1 MQKSLDNI
9 KRRNAMSK
17 LNRRDFLRNAT
28 LASGAGLVA
37 NISSPHQATAQ
48 ATSRSKSIVTEEE
61 LNYLRR
67 FDTPTI
73 ANALERSGLP
83 EIHKQSRLEG
93 VMTPKIRC
101 IFPEMG
107 IMNGYAATA
116 TIRASK
122 PRGEDEPYASRI
134 DYWKY
139 IDSVPK
145 PTIMVIQD
153 LDAPN
158 PVGSWWGEVNANV
171 HQALGCVGVITDGG
185 VRDLSV
191 VRPLGFHFF
200 AAEVLVSHAYVHV
213 VDFGKPVTVGGVK
226 IKSGDLLQGDE
237 HGVIKIPDSVA
248 QKTGQ
253 ACYDV
258 FKSERALIEFCQ
270 TPGVTLKK
278 MIDFVSNPQR

>member
-1 MQKSLDNI
+1 MLTD
-9 KRRNAMSK
+9 
-17 LNRRDFLRNAT
+17 D
-28 LASGAGLVA
+28 
-37 NISSPHQATAQ
+37 
-48 ATSRSKSIVTEEE
+48 E

-73 ANALERSGLP
+73 ANGLELDELTKLHG
-83 EIHKQSRLEG
+83 QSRAEG
-93 VMTPKIRC
+93 FMSPKIRC
-101 IFPEMG
+101 ILPELG

-122 PRGEDEPYASRI
+122 PEDKDEPAASTI

-145 PTIMVIQD
+145 PTVMVIHD

-171 HQALGCVGVITDGG
+171 HRALGCVGLITDGG
-185 VRDLSV
+185 VRDLPI
-191 VRPLGFHFF
+191 VREIGFHFF

-213 VDFGKPVTVGGVK
+213 VDFGKPVNVGGLT
-226 IKSGDLLQGDE
+226 IESGDLLQGDE
-237 HGVIKIPDSVA
+237 HGVIQVPESV
-248 QKTGQ
+248 QKLMGQ

-258 FKSERALIEFCQ
+258 FKSERALVEFCQ
-270 TPGVTLKK
+270 TPGVTLEKLLK
-278 MIDFVSNPQR
+278 FVSGG

>member
-1 MQKSLDNI
+1 M
-9 KRRNAMSK
+9 
-17 LNRRDFLRNAT
+17 AT
-28 LASGAGLVA
+28 AAGVGAGLVGSQPA
-37 NISSPHQATAQ
+37 GGQAA
-48 ATSRSKSIVTEEE
+48 AAKVESKLSDSD
-61 LNYLRR
+61 LDYLRR

-73 ANALERSGLP
+73 ANALEREPLQKVHGR
-83 EIHKQSRLEG
+83 SRLDG
-93 VMTPKIRC
+93 VMSPKIRC

-122 PRGEDEPYASRI
+122 PRGQNDPYASRI

-139 IDSVPK
+139 IDSIPK
-145 PTIMVIQD
+145 PAVMVIHD

-171 HQALGCVGVITDGG
+171 HRALGCVGVITDGG

-191 VRPLGFHFF
+191 VRPLGFHCF
-200 AAEVLVSHAYVHV
+200 AAEVLVSHAYVYV
-213 VDFGKPVTVGGVK
+213 VDFGRPVSVGGVTVN
-226 IKSGDLLQGDE
+226 SGDLLQADE
-237 HGVIKIPDSVA
+237 HGVIQIPAGVA
-248 QKTGQ
+248 AQLGQ

-270 TPGVTLKK
+270 RPGVTLEK
-278 MIDFVSNPQR
+278 MIEFVNGR

>member
-1 MQKSLDNI
+1 MKE
-9 KRRNAMSK
+9 
-17 LNRRDFLRNAT
+17 LNRRRFLRNTAM
-28 LASGAGLVA
+28 AGGAGVLA
-37 NISSPHQATAQ
+37 GLGASQQAAGQGNAKPEPVLT
-48 ATSRSKSIVTEEE
+48 RDE
-61 LNYLRR
+61 LDYLRR

-73 ANALERSGLP
+73 ANALERPAL
-83 EIHKQSRLEG
+83 HKAHGRSRLEG

-122 PRGEDEPYASRI
+122 PRGAGDSYVRRI

-139 IDSVPK
+139 IDSIPK
-145 PTIMVIQD
+145 PAIMVIHD

-171 HQALGCVGVITDGG
+171 HRALGCVGLVTDGG

-191 VRPLGFHFF
+191 VRPLAFHFF

-213 VDFGKPVTVGGVK
+213 VDFGKPVSVGGVT
-226 IKSGDLLQGDE
+226 INSGDLLQGDE
-237 HGVIKIPDSVA
+237 HGVIQVPASAAKL
-248 QKTGQ
+248 TGQ

-258 FKSERALIEFCQ
+258 FKSERSLIEFCQ
-270 TPGVTLKK
+270 TPGVTLEK
-278 MIDFVSNPQR
+278 MIEFVSKR

>member
-1 MQKSLDNI
+1 MSELD
-9 KRRNAMSK
+9 RRK
-17 LNRRDFLRNAT
+17 FLRNAT
-28 LASGAGLVA
+28 LASGAGVAASLVA
-37 NISSPHQATAQ
+37 YQQAAAQVTANPKPML
-48 ATSRSKSIVTEEE
+48 SDDE
-61 LNYLRR
+61 LDYLRR

-73 ANALERSGLP
+73 ANALEQRELREAHGR
-83 EIHKQSRLEG
+83 SRLEG
-93 VMTPKIRC
+93 AMTPKIRC

-139 IDSVPK
+139 IDSIPK
-145 PTIMVIQD
+145 PTIMVIHD

-171 HQALGCVGVITDGG
+171 HRALGCLGVITDGG

-200 AAEVLVSHAYVHV
+200 TAEVLVSHAYVHV
-213 VDFGKPVTVGGVK
+213 VDFGKPVNVGGVSV
-226 IKSGDLLQGDE
+226 KSGDLLQGDE
-237 HGVIKIPDSVA
+237 HGVIQVPASVA
-248 QKTGQ
+248 KLTGQ

-270 TPGVTLKK
+270 TPGVTLEK
-278 MIDFVSNPQR
+278 MIEFVSRR

>member
-1 MQKSLDNI
+1 
-9 KRRNAMSK
+9 MSK
-17 LNRRDFLRNAT
+17 YNRRDFLRSAT

-37 NISSPHQATAQ
+37 NLTSPQTGTGQ
-48 ATSRSKSIVTEEE
+48 VNSKSKPILTEKE
-61 LNYLRR
+61 LEYLRR

-73 ANALERSGLP
+73 ANALERNGLP

-93 VMTPKIRC
+93 FMTPKIRC

-122 PRGEDEPYASRI
+122 PREEGESYGSRL

-185 VRDLSV
+185 VRDLWV
-191 VRPLGFHFF
+191 VRPLGFHYF
-200 AAEVLVSHAYVHV
+200 AAEVLVSHGYVHV

-226 IKSGDLLQGDE
+226 VKSGDLLQGDE
-237 HGVIKIPDSVA
+237 HGVIQIPESVDK
-248 QKTGQ
+248 KTGEG
-253 ACYDV
+253 CYNV

-270 TPGVTLKK
+270 TPGITMEK
-278 MIDFVSNPQR
+278 MIEFVSKP

>member
-1 MQKSLDNI
+1 
-9 KRRNAMSK
+9 MSE
-17 LNRRDFLRNAT
+17 LNRRNFLGNAT
-28 LASGAGLVA
+28 LASGAGLLA
-37 NISSPHQATAQ
+37 GMAASPQAAGQ
-48 ATSRSKSIVTEEE
+48 AAAEPNPMLTGEE
-61 LNYLRR
+61 LDYLRR

-73 ANALERSGLP
+73 ANALEQDGLP
-83 EIHKQSRLEG
+83 DLHGQTRLEG

-101 IFPEMG
+101 IFPELG

-122 PRGEDEPYASRI
+122 PQSKDEPAASYI
-134 DYWKY
+134 DYMKY
-139 IDSVPK
+139 IDSIPK
-145 PTIMVIQD
+145 PSIMVIHD

-158 PVGSWWGEVNANV
+158 PVGSWWGEVHANT
-171 HQALGCVGVITDGG
+171 HRALGCVGVITDGG

-213 VDFGKPVTVGGVK
+213 VDFGNPVRVGGVTV
-226 IKSGDLLQGDE
+226 KSGDLLQGDE
-237 HGVIKIPDSVA
+237 HGVIQVPASVA
-248 QKTGQ
+248 KQVGP

-270 TPGVTLKK
+270 TPGVTLEK
-278 MIDFVSNPQR
+278 MLAFSRTH